1 MKKLYW
7 NLSVTFL
14 LLSLVVILS
23 PGEVSTHCDGL
34 DGPVVL
40 AAQRALESG
49 DINPVLIWVQPEDE
63 DLIKEAFKKAEE
75 IRKLNP
81 DAKAMADMYFYETLV
96 RVHRAGEG
104 APYTGLKPGG
114 RDLGPAI
121 PAADK
126 ALKDGNIENVTLII
140 TQTLREGL
148 AEHFHNVLAKK
159 DFAKDDLEAGREFV
173 EAYVMY
179 IHYVEGLY
187 EAALSKAEGHF
198 PEEAVEHEGH

>member
-7 NLSVTFL
+7 NLLVTFL